1 MNFAIMHYTQVDRF
15 IVHARPGATAV
26 IKEINPLLLKTY
38 AVDNN
43 FLKSGLGQ
51 GFPVKVP

>member
-43 FLKSGLGQ
+43 FLR
-51 GFPVKVP
+51 FPVKVP